1 MTNSGQP
8 QTNRSGR
15 LPGEVSAA
23 MELAGSHT
31 VVGKVIPEP
40 CGGPGVPC
48 RKTQVRFGRRSVKL
62 TL

>member
-1 MTNSGQP
+1 
-8 QTNRSGR
+8 
-15 LPGEVSAA
+15 

-31 VVGKVIPEP
+31 AVGKVIPEP